1 MWRFAVIVCT
11 MREIS
16 SDSSGTENWGVVAGS
31 VDPGTQRRR
40 LGRELRPLREQK
52 NLTQSEAARELE
64 WSLTKI
70 IRIEK
75 GVVSLSV
82 TDLRALLALYGQQNP
97 KKIARLMDLARG
109 GHGQSWSDQYRD
121 VISYEYAQY
130 LALEG
135 SAAALWVFHPF
146 LVPGLLQIVDYSR
159 ALADSHQESK
169 QNRRMVE
176 LRMQRQNQLFGESD
190 GGGENRPI
198 RLTFLMS
205 EAALHQW
212 IGGPAVMAA
221 QLQHVLDMSQRPNAQ
236 VRVVPYS
243 AGAHPGL
250 LGSSILIQLP
260 DDNRAVFN
268 EGGPAGLTEDDAV
281 TAKTVEYFETMEKLA
296 LSATE
301 TAEMISE
308 MISFFTARAKAT
320 GSPAAAA
327 R

>member
-1 MWRFAVIVCT
+1 M
-11 MREIS
+11 
-16 SDSSGTENWGVVAGS
+16 AGS

-52 NLTQSEAARELE
+52 NLTQGEAAQELE

-75 GVVSLSV
+75 GAVSLSV
-82 TDLRALLALYGQQNP
+82 TDLRALLTLYGQKGP
-97 KKIARLMDLARG
+97 KKVARLMDLARG

-135 SAAALWVFHPF
+135 SASALWVFHPF
-146 LVPGLLQIVDYSR
+146 LMPGLLQIVDYSE

-176 LRMQRQNQLFGESD
+176 LRMQRQNQLFGEPA
-190 GGGENRPI
+190 GGDENEPAQ
-198 RLTFLMS
+198 LTFLVS

-221 QLQHVLDMSQRPNAQ
+221 QLQHVLDMSKRPNIG
-236 VRVVPYS
+236 VRVIPYA

-268 EGGPAGLTEDDAV
+268 EGSPAGLTEDDAV
-281 TAKTVEYFETMEKLA
+281 TTRTVEYFETMEKLA
-296 LSATE
+296 LSPSE
-301 TAEMISE
+301 TAELIGE
-308 MISFFTARAKAT
+308 MIGFFTARAAAT
-320 GSPAAAA
+320 DSPAAAA